1 MKITFDQKD
10 IYNTIGLANSKTF
23 MRTTVNKQSQEIWGL
38 PVFKSLVF
46 KKFEDIWKDPRV
58 KMASEEV
65 KKYAKKKGWK
75 LSTPAEAQS
84 AKTAIFGYI
93 DVPEAIAKGTIG
105 HAYNPKI
112 LKYNGIIL
120 ATADVKFKDIE
131 RSTKVSTA
139 TTGMYGGFIAGG
151 SSPAGIVV
159 GMAVGTVL
167 GYVAGKILV
176 NLSKKGKGC
185 IYSYVSFT
193 KPNGKIV
200 WKKFGLFVVD
210 DKSIIAG
217 KTPVVAAQESLDV
230 DMNELVK
237 DEECPIQDTP
247 KTTETVDVS
256 DTTTKEAEHNEEA
269 SAGGVVVGD
278 NAEDLTM
285 DPVADGSESFDFSLE
300 DDDIPVVP
308 APIAVNPLEDTTT
321 NTVPDIVTE
330 PSETP
335 LDPNA
340 PATTENEYKMTQLY
354 QDNAGDHLTS
364 VDTIE
369 DVTTAIDDNT
379 ASEESLD
386 NSLLGWF
393 NN

>member
-46 KKFEDIWKDPRV
+46 KKFEDIWKDHRG

-75 LSTPAEAQS
+75 ISTPAEAQS
-84 AKTAIFGYI
+84 AKTTILGYM
-93 DVPEAIAKGTIG
+93 DTPEAIAKGTVG
-105 HAYNPKI
+105 YANNPKL
-112 LKYNGIIL
+112 LKYNGIVL
-120 ATADVKFKDIE
+120 ATADVKFEEIA
-131 RSTKVSTA
+131 RSTKTSAVTN
-139 TTGMYGGFIAGG
+139 GMYDGFIAGG
-151 SSPAGIVV
+151 ASPVGMIV

-176 NLSKKGKGC
+176 NLSKKDKGC

-217 KTPVVAAQESLDV
+217 KTPVAAAQESLDV

-237 DEECPIQDTP
+237 GEECPIQDTP

-256 DTTTKEAEHNEEA
+256 DTSTKEAEHNEEA

-285 DPVADGSESFDFSLE
+285 DPVAGGSESFDFSLE

-308 APIAVNPLEDTTT
+308 APVTVNPLEDETT
-321 NTVPDIVTE
+321 NNVPDIVTE

-340 PATTENEYKMTQLY
+340 PATTENEYKMTRLY
-354 QDNAGDHLTS
+354 QDNAGDPLTS